1 MKRFFKE
8 QLFPVVMIIIGAACA
23 AFSIE
28 CFLIPNTI
36 LDGGV
41 TGVSMMISYLSGI
54 RLSILVIVINIPF
67 FFVGYKALG
76 KRFLLRAVIAMAA
89 FSGFLEVCKLIPT
102 VTSSELLAVVF
113 GGVLLGIGVG
123 TVLRHGG
130 CLDGT
135 EIAAMLLSKNVSAST
150 GQIIFMINI
159 FIYITAGILF
169 GWDRAMLSLL
179 TYFITFKLIDIVQE
193 GMIGLYKA
201 IRDYREEKLK
211 SFRAFAELCITRQ
224 IITAIKTATRQ
235 KHIPL
240 NNYVS
245 LNRPIYDEDSDR
257 TLLDVIT
264 EEAPSNPEE
273 MLINRED
280 LSVIEGRIGQML
292 SDLEKEVLVRY
303 MEGKSY
309 VEISEEMGRHVKSI
323 DNALQRIKRKLLKY
337 LEQK

>member
-1 MKRFFKE
+1 MKHFFKE
-8 QLFPVVMIIIGAACA
+8 QLFPVIMIIVGAACA

-41 TGVSMMISYLSGI
+41 TGVSMMINYLTGI

-113 GGVLLGIGVG
+113 GGVLLGVGVG

-193 GMIGLYKA
+193 GMEQAKAAMIITYQQLGRTCTFISAEGLVSGSTKTVLY
-201 IRDYREEKLK
+201 
-211 SFRAFAELCITRQ
+211 CVITRVE
-224 IITAIKTATRQ
+224 
-235 KHIPL
+235 
-240 NNYVS
+240 VS
-245 LNRPIYDEDSDR
+245 QLK
-257 TLLDVIT
+257 
-264 EEAPSNPEE
+264 
-273 MLINRED
+273 
-280 LSVIEGRIGQML
+280 RI
-292 SDLEKEVLVRY
+292 
-303 MEGKSY
+303 
-309 VEISEEMGRHVKSI
+309 ISEADVSAFVTISEVSEIIGNHVKSSSAAI
-323 DNALQRIKRKLLKY
+323 DEKALNQ
-337 LEQK
+337 

>member
-1 MKRFFKE
+1 MKHFFKE
-8 QLFPVVMIIIGAACA
+8 HLFPVIMIIVGAACA

-41 TGVSMMISYLSGI
+41 TGVSMMINYLTGI

-113 GGVLLGIGVG
+113 GGVLLGVGV
-123 TVLRHGG
+123 G

-193 GMIGLYKA
+193 GMEQAKAAMIITDHAADIADTIYQQLGRTCTFISAEGLVSGSTKTVLY
-201 IRDYREEKLK
+201 
-211 SFRAFAELCITRQ
+211 CVITRVE
-224 IITAIKTATRQ
+224 
-235 KHIPL
+235 
-240 NNYVS
+240 VS
-245 LNRPIYDEDSDR
+245 QLK
-257 TLLDVIT
+257 
-264 EEAPSNPEE
+264 
-273 MLINRED
+273 
-280 LSVIEGRIGQML
+280 RI
-292 SDLEKEVLVRY
+292 
-303 MEGKSY
+303 
-309 VEISEEMGRHVKSI
+309 ISEADVSAFVTISEVSEIIGNHVKSSSAAI
-323 DNALQRIKRKLLKY
+323 DEKALNQ
-337 LEQK
+337 

>member
-1 MKRFFKE
+1 MTHFFKE
-8 QLFPVVMIIIGAACA
+8 HLFPVIMIIVGAACA

-41 TGVSMMISYLSGI
+41 TGVSMMINYLTGI

-67 FFVGYKALG
+67 FFVGCKALG

-113 GGVLLGIGVG
+113 GGVLLGVRVG

-130 CLDGT
+130 CLDCT

-193 GMIGLYKA
+193 GMEQAKAAMIITDHAADIADTIYQQLGRTCTFISAEGLVSGSTKTVLY
-201 IRDYREEKLK
+201 
-211 SFRAFAELCITRQ
+211 CVITRVEVNQ
-224 IITAIKTATRQ
+224 LK
-235 KHIPL
+235 
-240 NNYVS
+240 
-245 LNRPIYDEDSDR
+245 
-257 TLLDVIT
+257 
-264 EEAPSNPEE
+264 
-273 MLINRED
+273 
-280 LSVIEGRIGQML
+280 RI
-292 SDLEKEVLVRY
+292 
-303 MEGKSY
+303 
-309 VEISEEMGRHVKSI
+309 ISEADVSAFVTISEVSEIIGNHVKSSSAAI
-323 DNALQRIKRKLLKY
+323 DEKALNQ
-337 LEQK
+337 

>member
-1 MKRFFKE
+1 MKRFLQE
-8 QLFPVVMIIIGAACA
+8 HLFPIVMIIIGAACA

-41 TGVSMMISYLSGI
+41 TGVSMMINYLTNV

-76 KRFLLRAVIAMAA
+76 RRFLLRAILAMGA
-89 FSGFLEVCKLIPT
+89 FSAFLEVFKLIPS

-113 GGVLLGIGVG
+113 GGVLLGVGVG

-179 TYFITFKLIDIVQE
+179 TYFITFKLIDIVEE
-193 GMIGLYKA
+193 GMEQAKAALIITERGKELAETIHKQLGRTCTFIPAAGLVSASRKTVLY
-201 IRDYREEKLK
+201 
-211 SFRAFAELCITRQ
+211 CVITRVEVNQ
-224 IITAIKTATRQ
+224 LKRIINEAD
-235 KHIPL
+235 
-240 NNYVS
+240 VS
-245 LNRPIYDEDSDR
+245 AFV
-257 TLLDVIT
+257 T
-264 EEAPSNPEE
+264 
-273 MLINRED
+273 
-280 LSVIEGRIGQML
+280 
-292 SDLEKEVLVRY
+292 
-303 MEGKSY
+303 
-309 VEISEEMGRHVKSI
+309 ISEVSEIIGNHIKSANSI
-323 DNALQRIKRKLLKY
+323 DEAGVKQ
-337 LEQK
+337 